1 MNGTTVVRK
10 ITSLASSSSSTLKQ
24 IGNPLW
30 KILSFS
36 PADERVYPLKNISV
50 SLEKGKASFAYGS
63 RFLSRMTLRQTRDF
77 SFEEGRYPQPEVL
90 ASSVSLALNEF
101 AAAKAEITL
110 CIPKAWAVFKTAEF
124 PLAVKEN
131 LPDVLSYE
139 LDRITPFS
147 SENAWYDFR
156 VVGETAEKITLFIV
170 AAKADMINQ
179 YREAFMER
187 GLQISRITVNLLC
200 MEALSSYRDGKADSL
215 FLEITKEGYEGAL
228 FLQHTVTNTF
238 SGNFQ
243 TEDET
248 IQADILMSEMQ
259 PLLDALKLSG
269 KPERIQ
275 VLFRD
280 RSTSLREIL
289 KSRIIHPLTVVNES
303 DPKLKIPGE
312 TAHLPYAA
320 VGGVLE
326 SLWPKRKNLNLLNK
340 GRHAVQKTPVGLTAI
355 LLLCLLALWVLYILA
370 PLQVEE
376 KRIQEIDQQIMQRKE
391 EVRKVEALKK
401 EIENINKEIA
411 SIHNFKTGKPM
422 AINILRELTT
432 ILPKTAWLTRLRISE
447 TKVEMEGYAGSATG
461 ILAKLE
467 SSPYFTKAEFASPTF
482 RDTRLNADRFNIKME
497 IEGVQ
502 VEPPKPVK
510 EEENEEE

>member
-1 MNGTTVVRK
+1 
-10 ITSLASSSSSTLKQ
+10 
-24 IGNPLW
+24 
-30 KILSFS
+30 
-36 PADERVYPLKNISV
+36 
-50 SLEKGKASFAYGS
+50 
-63 RFLSRMTLRQTRDF
+63 
-77 SFEEGRYPQPEVL
+77 
-90 ASSVSLALNEF
+90 
-101 AAAKAEITL
+101 
-110 CIPKAWAVFKTAEF
+110 
-124 PLAVKEN
+124 
-131 LPDVLSYE
+131 
-139 LDRITPFS
+139 
-147 SENAWYDFR
+147 
-156 VVGETAEKITLFIV
+156 
-170 AAKADMINQ
+170 
-179 YREAFMER
+179 
-187 GLQISRITVNLLC
+187 

-215 FLEITKEGYEGAL
+215 FLEINKEGYEGAL
-228 FLQHTVTNTF
+228 FLRNTVTNTL

-248 IQADILMSEMQ
+248 VQADILMSEMQ

-269 KPERIQ
+269 QPERIQ

-280 RSTSLREIL
+280 RGTRLREVL
-289 KSRIIHPLTVVNES
+289 KSRITHPLTVVNET

-312 TAHLPYAA
+312 VSHVPYAA

-326 SLWPKRKNLNLLNK
+326 SLWPKRKSLNLLSK
-340 GRHAVQKTPVGLTAI
+340 GRHAVQKTPVALTFI
-355 LLLCLLALWVLYILA
+355 LLLCLVALWVLYILA

-411 SIHNFKTGKPM
+411 SIHNFKTRKPM
-422 AINILRELTT
+422 ALNILRELTT

-467 SSPYFTKAEFASPTF
+467 SSPFFTKAEFASPTF
-482 RDTRLNADRFNIKME
+482 RDTRLNSDRFNIKME

-502 VEPPKPVK
+502 VEPPKPLK